1 MLFRIAKENQERA
14 ARAFTAEREKHNFG
28 YKKSGI
34 LKPKSD
40 RIMHYYEVDMID
52 ADRIICT
59 VRHKNN
65 DCIVALVWLSGYT
78 PDSIEVDQAELYRNC
93 SNYPYRR
100 EYNEKYLKKYDQ
112 IACIVHG
119 AIAAGL
125 LFDTVE
131 APTTEETSTTAQDTT
146 CTDKE
151 PQEGTETAQKTTD
164 RTTDMATFC
173 AAYRAAYTALYDHC
187 GEPETDKK
195 ERYYCTLFDQEAEA
209 IADIIRR
216 FCVYRGDLLTSDREA
231 AAFMIALETVGAP
244 TDGET
249 ATDGE
254 TTTNTETEPQRAT
267 ETPKKA
273 IRTGERLYS
282 HPHRHMV
289 IVEGLQGDLVMVIY
303 RGRLYLVSANDLYT
317 DESET
322 TPAMLPPQAAERAA
336 TAAGGSVSQSDRRTH
351 PAAPQ
356 SHETTKGI
364 QHHTTPPK
372 TAYRAT
378 QRAATIPAADHR
390 RRVTT
395 SRGSPKICIF
405 WE

>member
-14 ARAFTAEREKHNFG
+14 GKAFTVEREKNNFG

-34 LKPKSD
+34 LKPKSN

-131 APTTEETSTTAQDTT
+131 APTTEETSEAAQDTT

-151 PQEGTETAQKTTD
+151 PQEGTETVQK
-164 RTTDMATFC
+164 TTDMATFC
-173 AAYRAAYTALYDHC
+173 AAYRAAYNDLYDHC
-187 GEPETDKK
+187 GEPETDRK
-195 ERYYCTLFDQEAEA
+195 ERFYCDLFDQKAESIAEA
-209 IADIIRR
+209 VRR
-216 FCVYRGDLLTSDREA
+216 FCVYRGDLVSSDREA

-254 TTTNTETEPQRAT
+254 TTTTTETDAQRAK
-267 ETPKKA
+267 ETPRKA
-273 IRTGERLYS
+273 IQTGERLYS
-282 HPHRHMV
+282 HPHRH
-289 IVEGLQGDLVMVIY
+289 
-303 RGRLYLVSANDLYT
+303 RWR
-317 DESET
+317 T
-322 TPAMLPPQAAERAA
+322 TPQAPQKARRKAHRRQEPAKAGTLPPHPIQSHHEPPEVYHRA
-336 TAAGGSVSQSDRRTH
+336 TAEHAQQPHRATKRQK
-351 PAAPQ
+351 AYNA
-356 SHETTKGI
+356 TTDHRKR
-364 QHHTTPPK
+364 HTEP
-372 TAYRAT
+372 YRAPPQFRHDT
-378 QRAATIPAADHR
+378 TTRRPRPAEEARKSAFPGGD
-390 RRVTT
+390 VIMNT
-395 SRGSPKICIF
+395 K
-405 WE
+405 